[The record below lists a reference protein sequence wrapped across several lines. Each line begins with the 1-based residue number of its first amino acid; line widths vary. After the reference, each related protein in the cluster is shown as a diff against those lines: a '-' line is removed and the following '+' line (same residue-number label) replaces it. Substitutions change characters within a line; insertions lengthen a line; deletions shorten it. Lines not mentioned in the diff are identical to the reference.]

1 MNADVS
7 NPGPYQ
13 ELLKIFLL
21 KKGDDHGNKVVTR
34 LEIAMDLCFGYLQI
48 PTTGGEFM
56 KEVNLIDDNFSC
68 TDHKAAEMG
77 HEESQNKIQLELN
90 DPLVDVNDA
99 IEAEDNLT
107 NSVIKDAGTENG
119 GNDGPFNNALI
130 AEMEVDMYGLQDLKL
145 RIG

>member
-1 MNADVS
+1 MHRV
-7 NPGPYQ
+7 
-13 ELLKIFLL
+13 ELPDESL
-21 KKGDDHGNKVVTR
+21 
-34 LEIAMDLCFGYLQI
+34 MQI

-107 NSVIKDAGTENG
+107 NSVIKIIKNVELEELREFGSGT
-119 GNDGPFNNALI
+119 
-130 AEMEVDMYGLQDLKL
+130 
-145 RIG
+145 